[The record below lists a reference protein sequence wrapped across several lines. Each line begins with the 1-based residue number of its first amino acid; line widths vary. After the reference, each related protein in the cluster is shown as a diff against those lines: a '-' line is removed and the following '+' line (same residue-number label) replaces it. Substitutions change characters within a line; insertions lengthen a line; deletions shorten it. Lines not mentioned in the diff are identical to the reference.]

1 MRLVEAGRV
10 NSAVNRFWG
19 EVNGKGN
26 NTLGVLLMEIR
37 EELRKGVGAGSPR
50 LQGRGTNGTQ
60 YGQERP
66 SCRPHAENAAF
77 VTSRYD
83 EELQQL
89 AVTYKTGLAADVS
102 RVMGAITGASE
113 SSIIGVGFGGSFT
126 IASLLCNLHESY
138 TGRISRAA
146 TSLEL
151 ICNPTLAAS
160 SPVFLISAEG
170 KNPDIIEALRRARG
184 QSSRTVHVLT
194 NRADSPLIDCA
205 RELTNV
211 NTLVFDLTE
220 KDGYLATNSLLLD
233 ALLIAR
239 SYGELDGR
247 GDDIP
252 ATIDALRLDGRSID
266 RLAG

>member
-1 MRLVEAGRV
+1 M
-10 NSAVNRFWG
+10 
-19 EVNGKGN
+19 
-26 NTLGVLLMEIR
+26 
-37 EELRKGVGAGSPR
+37 
-50 LQGRGTNGTQ
+50 
-60 YGQERP
+60 
-66 SCRPHAENAAF
+66 
-77 VTSRYD
+77 TSRYD

-220 KDGYLATNSLLLD
+220 KDGYLATNSLCLLFIHPC
-233 ALLIAR
+233 APNLI
-239 SYGELDGR
+239 S
-247 GDDIP
+247 
-252 ATIDALRLDGRSID
+252 LRLPGPCRHDFVVCSCSRLCLQGSSRASSRESRSSAAARRAPPFGETAAALECRPRVLGAVVGASASCPKIQTNS
-266 RLAG
+266 RPARRAVS